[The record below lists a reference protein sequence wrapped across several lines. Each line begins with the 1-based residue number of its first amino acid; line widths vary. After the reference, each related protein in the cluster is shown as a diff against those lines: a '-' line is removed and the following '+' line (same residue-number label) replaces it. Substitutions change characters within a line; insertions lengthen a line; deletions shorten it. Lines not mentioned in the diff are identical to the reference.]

1 MTKQSRVPVVA
12 RLVTLG
18 LAESETH
25 ARELIDRRVVL
36 VQGVVCDNHSRLVT
50 TGEALVVREQEKF
63 VSRGGVKLAK
73 ALEVFAIEVTGK
85 VVLDVGASTGGFTE
99 RALQVGAGRVY
110 SLDVGK
116 TQLHERVRN
125 DERVVVVDEFNARQL
140 ADVTQRRERGMP
152 DVFDLVVVD
161 VSFISV
167 ARLARELAS
176 TLSEGSDMVVLIKPQ
191 FEATRDEANR
201 GSGVITS
208 VDVHARVVEEVKAA
222 LAEHGCECRG
232 VIESPIAGAS
242 GNTEFLAHFR
252 MRS

>member
-85 VVLDVGASTGGFTE
+85 VVLDVGA
-99 RALQVGAGRVY
+99 
-110 SLDVGK
+110 
-116 TQLHERVRN
+116 
-125 DERVVVVDEFNARQL
+125 
-140 ADVTQRRERGMP
+140 
-152 DVFDLVVVD
+152 
-161 VSFISV
+161 
-167 ARLARELAS
+167 
-176 TLSEGSDMVVLIKPQ
+176 
-191 FEATRDEANR
+191 
-201 GSGVITS
+201 
-208 VDVHARVVEEVKAA
+208 
-222 LAEHGCECRG
+222 
-232 VIESPIAGAS
+232 
-242 GNTEFLAHFR
+242 
-252 MRS
+252 

>member
-85 VVLDVGASTGGFTE
+85 VVLDVGASTGGFTDC
-99 RALQVGAGRVY
+99 ALQVGARRVY

-125 DERVVVVDEFNARQL
+125 DERVVVVEEFNARQL

-167 ARLARELAS
+167 ARLAREIAS
-176 TLSEGSDMVVLIKPQ
+176 TLSRSE
-191 FEATRDEANR
+191 EH
-201 GSGVITS
+201 TS
-208 VDVHARVVEEVKAA
+208 
-222 LAEHGCECRG
+222 
-232 VIESPIAGAS
+232 
-242 GNTEFLAHFR
+242 
-252 MRS
+252 